1 MKEVQ
6 RLLNTKEVAKVL
18 NISQRTLY
26 QWAWKKR
33 GLRFVK
39 VGRCLRVDEEDLRD
53 FIEKAKTEIK

>member
-18 NISQRTLY
+18 NISRRTLY
-26 QWAWKKR
+26 QWAWQKR

-39 VGRCLRVDEEDLRD
+39 VGRSLKVDQQDLKD
-53 FIEKAKTEIK
+53 FIEKGKTEIK